1 MNAAEKLRQ
10 EMVNGGVVDREKV
23 LATVTNGIKEN
34 GYCLVW
40 EPYNCPSKIKYGDCN
55 IEISSL
61 TELTAIK
68 EICRV
73 EGFHIKPAYHPA
85 SGRAYGYE
93 VSL

>member
-1 MNAAEKLRQ
+1 
-10 EMVNGGVVDREKV
+10 MVNGGVVDREKV

-34 GYCLVW
+34 GYCLER
-40 EPYNCPSKIKYGDCN
+40 EPYNCPSIKYGDCN

-68 EICRV
+68 EICRA
-73 EGFHIKPAYHPA
+73 EGFHIKTAYHPA
-85 SGRAYGYE
+85 SGLAYGYE